1 MNYDENFDFMSD
13 EEIDQI
19 TGFDKILDLL
29 RSLPEEYVS
38 VLDIARYK
46 EVSRAIGQI
55 ASIIQKSTDR
65 CSIDQE
71 ESGLHSKG
79 INLHIVADIVTTG
92 DIKTLCAALSA
103 ASYVEIQPINGDMF
117 SIDIKFDNILKAV
130 APLK

>member
-1 MNYDENFDFMSD
+1 MNYDENFDFMTD

-71 ESGLHSKG
+71 ESGLYSKG
-79 INLHIVADIVTTG
+79 INLHIVADIITTA
-92 DIKTLCAALSA
+92 DIKALCSALSV

-130 APLK
+130 APL

>member
-55 ASIIQKSTDR
+55 ASIIKKSTDR
-65 CSIDQE
+65 CNIDQE
-71 ESGLHSKG
+71 ESGLYSKG
-79 INLHIVADIVTTG
+79 INLHIVADIITTA
-92 DIKTLCAALSA
+92 DIKAFCSALSA